1 MQQMT
6 PPTPKAPNGGSTV
19 GSNREQVRQ
28 HNLSAI
34 LRLLRQFGTMSRSA
48 LTQRTGLNRSTISDL
63 VTELQELG
71 LITEAEASATQGV
84 GRPSLMVSFSDEVVV
99 FAVNPETDA
108 STVGVVTLSGKVID
122 KVRHTHSTVPTPTE
136 SVETATRLI
145 AELRAKLPATYRIA
159 GIGVAIPGQ
168 IRVEDG
174 VVRLAPHLN
183 WVEVPFARML
193 HQQTGLPVF
202 IDNDA
207 SLGSIAE
214 RDLGA
219 GRGFSEIVYLF
230 GGAGGIGGGV
240 IHGGILLRGAAGY
253 AGELGHVRISDS
265 PREDY
270 SGLQGTLES
279 LVQRDDLLAA
289 LKIESADD
297 AQLEEVLSKPVS
309 SKVQKLLE
317 SQIDAL
323 AIAVGN
329 YVNIFNPEIV
339 LIAGYLAVL
348 HSYDRDRLLSRFRWS
363 TLTAPQ
369 DRLLVKTA
377 ELGPNLLMIGA
388 AGLPIA
394 PLLAEPAITQ
404 LFPAR
409 GR

>member
-1 MQQMT
+1 MT
-6 PPTPKAPNGGSTV
+6 PPTAKPHSGASTV

-71 LITEAEASATQGV
+71 LIVESEASATQGV

-108 STVGVVTLSGKVID
+108 TTVGVVTLSGKVIT
-122 KVRHTHSTVPTPTE
+122 KVRHPHSTVPSASV
-136 SVETATRLI
+136 SVETTTKLI
-145 AELRAKLPATYRIA
+145 AELRTQLPVEFRIA

-193 HQQTGLPVF
+193 HQQTGLSVF

-240 IHGGILLRGAAGY
+240 IHGGLLLRGAAGY

-289 LKIESADD
+289 LKISSADD
-297 AQLEEVLSKPVS
+297 AELEEVLSKPVTA
-309 SKVQKLLE
+309 KVQKLLE

-323 AIAVGN
+323 AIAIGN

-339 LIAGYLAVL
+339 LLAGYLGVL
-348 HSYDRDRLLSRFRWS
+348 YSYDRDRLLSRFRWS

-369 DRLLVKTA
+369 DRLLVKPA

-409 GR
+409 GK

>member
-1 MQQMT
+1 MT
-6 PPTPKAPNGGSTV
+6 PSASKPHSGASTV

-71 LITEAEASATQGV
+71 LIIESEANSTQGV

-108 STVGVVTLSGKVID
+108 TTVGVVTLSGKVID
-122 KVRHTHSTVPTPTE
+122 KVRHTHSTVPSPTE
-136 SVETATRLI
+136 SVETTTRLI
-145 AELRAKLPATYRIA
+145 AELRAKMPATFRIA

-409 GR
+409 GK

>member
-1 MQQMT
+1 MT
-6 PPTPKAPNGGSTV
+6 PPEAKASSGGSTV

-71 LITEAEASATQGV
+71 LITESEASATQGV

-108 STVGVVTLSGKVID
+108 TTVGVVTLSGKVID
-122 KVRHTHSTVPTPTE
+122 KVRHTHQSVPTATE
-136 SVETATRLI
+136 SVETATKLI
-145 AELRAKLPATYRIA
+145 AELRASMPASYRIA

-219 GRGFSEIVYLF
+219 GRGYSEIVYLF

-289 LKIESADD
+289 LKIDSVDD
-297 AQLEEVLSKPVS
+297 AQLEEVLSKPLS

-323 AIAVGN
+323 AIAIGN

-339 LIAGYLAVL
+339 LLAGYLAVL
-348 HSYDRDRLLSRFRWS
+348 HSYDRDRLLTRFRWS

-394 PLLAEPAITQ
+394 PLLAEPAVTQ

-409 GR
+409 GK

>member
-1 MQQMT
+1 MT
-6 PPTPKAPNGGSTV
+6 PPVPKAPNGGSTV

-108 STVGVVTLSGKVID
+108 TTVGVVTLSGKVID
-122 KVRHTHSTVPTPTE
+122 KVRHIHATVPTPTE

-145 AELRAKLPATYRIA
+145 AELRAKMPATFRIA

-193 HQQTGLPVF
+193 HQQIGLPVF

-279 LVQRDDLLAA
+279 LIQRDDLLAA

-394 PLLAEPAITQ
+394 PLLAAPAVTQ

>member
-1 MQQMT
+1 MT
-6 PPTPKAPNGGSTV
+6 PSTSKPHSGASTV

-71 LITEAEASATQGV
+71 LIVESEASATQGV

-108 STVGVVTLSGKVID
+108 TTVGVVTLSGKVID
-122 KVRHTHSTVPTPTE
+122 KVRHTHQSVPSPTV
-136 SVETATRLI
+136 SVETATKLI
-145 AELRAKLPATYRIA
+145 AELRAKMPATYRIA

-265 PREDY
+265 PKEDY

-409 GR
+409 GK

>member
-1 MQQMT
+1 MT
-6 PPTPKAPNGGSTV
+6 PPEPKARSGASTV

-71 LITEAEASATQGV
+71 LIIESEANVTQGV

-99 FAVNPETDA
+99 FAVNPDTDA
-108 STVGVVTLSGKVID
+108 TTVGVVTLSGKVID
-122 KVRHTHSTVPTPTE
+122 KVRHTHPEVPSPNE
-136 SVETATRLI
+136 SVEIATKLI
-145 AELRAKLPATYRIA
+145 SELRASMPTTYRIA

-219 GRGFSEIVYLF
+219 GRGFSEIVYHF
-230 GGAGGIGGGV
+230 GGSGGIGGGV

-279 LVQRDDLLAA
+279 LVRREDLLAA

-297 AQLEEVLSKPVS
+297 AELEEVLSKPVN

-317 SQIDAL
+317 AQIDAL
-323 AIAVGN
+323 AIAIGN

-348 HSYDRDRLLSRFRWS
+348 HSYDRDRLLTRFRWS

-394 PLLAEPAITQ
+394 PLLAEPAVTQ

-409 GR
+409 GK

>member
-1 MQQMT
+1 VST
-6 PPTPKAPNGGSTV
+6 AAGKARNGSATL

-34 LRLLRQFGTMSRSA
+34 MRLLRQFGTMSRSA

-71 LITEAEASATQGV
+71 LITESEASAPQGV
-84 GRPSLMVSFSDEVVV
+84 GRPSLMVSLSDDVVV

-108 STVGVVTLSGKVID
+108 TTVGVVTLSGKVIEKQRFAHARVPSALEAVEVAS
-122 KVRHTHSTVPTPTE
+122 KVIVQIR
-136 SVETATRLI
+136 
-145 AELRAKLPATYRIA
+145 AEMPAHFRIV

-183 WVEVPFARML
+183 WVEAPFARML

-219 GRGFSEIVYLF
+219 GRGYTEIVYLF

-240 IHGGILLRGAAGY
+240 IHGGLLLRGAAGY

-279 LVQRDDLLAA
+279 LVRREDLLLA

-297 AQLEEVLSKPVS
+297 AELERVLSRPVAPRI
-309 SKVQKLLE
+309 QKLVE

-323 AIAVGN
+323 AVAVGN

-339 LIAGYLAVL
+339 LLAGYLAVL
-348 HSYDRDRLLSRFRWS
+348 YAYDRDRLLSRFRWS
-363 TLTAPQ
+363 ALNAPQ
-369 DRLLVKTA
+369 DRLLVKPA
-377 ELGPNLLMIGA
+377 ELGPNLLMVGA
-388 AGLPIA
+388 AGLPIS
-394 PLLAEPAITQ
+394 PLIAEPAVTQ
-404 LFPAR
+404 LFAAR
-409 GR
+409 P

>member
-1 MQQMT
+1 MT
-6 PPTPKAPNGGSTV
+6 PPEPKARSGASTV

-71 LITEAEASATQGV
+71 LITESEANVTQGV

-99 FAVNPETDA
+99 FAVNPDTDA
-108 STVGVVTLSGKVID
+108 TTVGVVTLSGKVID
-122 KVRHTHSTVPTPTE
+122 KVRHTHPEVPSPNE
-136 SVETATRLI
+136 SVEIATKLI
-145 AELRAKLPATYRIA
+145 SELRASMPTTYRIA

-230 GGAGGIGGGV
+230 GGSGGIGGGV

-279 LVQRDDLLAA
+279 LVRREDLLAA

-297 AQLEEVLSKPVS
+297 AELEEVLSKPVS

-317 SQIDAL
+317 AQIDAL
-323 AIAVGN
+323 AIAIGN

-339 LIAGYLAVL
+339 LIAGYLVVL

-394 PLLAEPAITQ
+394 PLLAEPAVTQ

-409 GR
+409 GK

>member
-1 MQQMT
+1 
-6 PPTPKAPNGGSTV
+6 
-19 GSNREQVRQ
+19 
-28 HNLSAI
+28 
-34 LRLLRQFGTMSRSA
+34 MSRSA

-71 LITEAEASATQGV
+71 LIIESEANTTQGV

-108 STVGVVTLSGKVID
+108 TTVGVVTLSGKVID
-122 KVRHTHSTVPTPTE
+122 KVRHTHSAVPTPTE

-145 AELRAKLPATYRIA
+145 AELRAKMPTTFRIA

-289 LKIESADD
+289 LKIDSADD

-309 SKVQKLLE
+309 TKVQKLLE

-409 GR
+409 GK

>member
-1 MQQMT
+1 MT
-6 PPTPKAPNGGSTV
+6 PSAAKPHSGASTV

-71 LITEAEASATQGV
+71 LIIESEANTTQGV

-108 STVGVVTLSGKVID
+108 TTVGVVTLSGKVID
-122 KVRHTHSTVPTPTE
+122 KVRHTHSAVPTPTE

-145 AELRAKLPATYRIA
+145 AELRAKMPTTFRIA

-289 LKIESADD
+289 LKIDSADD

-309 SKVQKLLE
+309 TKVQKLLE

-409 GR
+409 GK

>member
-1 MQQMT
+1 MT
-6 PPTPKAPNGGSTV
+6 PPNEKPQNAGATV

-34 LRLLRQFGTMSRSA
+34 LRLLRQFGTMSRSS

-71 LITEAEASATQGV
+71 LITESEASATQGV

-108 STVGVVTLSGKVID
+108 TTVGVVTLSGKVIE
-122 KVRHTHSTVPTPTE
+122 KIRFPHQSLPSPAV
-136 SVETATRLI
+136 SVETSTKLI
-145 AELRAKLPATYRIA
+145 HDLRTSLPVHYRIA

-219 GRGFSEIVYLF
+219 GRGFSEVVYLF

-240 IHGGILLRGAAGY
+240 IHGGQLLRGAAGY
-253 AGELGHVRISDS
+253 AGELGHVRISDA

-339 LIAGYLAVL
+339 LLAGYLAVL
-348 HSYDRDRLLSRFRWS
+348 YSYDRDRLLSRFRWS

-369 DRLLVKTA
+369 DRLLVKPA

-388 AGLPIA
+388 AGLAFA
-394 PLLAEPAITQ
+394 PLLSGPAVTQ
-404 LFPAR
+404 LFSAR
-409 GR
+409 GK

>member
-1 MQQMT
+1 MT
-6 PPTPKAPNGGSTV
+6 PSASKPHSGASTV

-71 LITEAEASATQGV
+71 LIVESEASATQGV

-108 STVGVVTLSGKVID
+108 TTVGVVTLSGKVIT
-122 KVRHTHSTVPTPTE
+122 KVRYPHSTVPSASV
-136 SVETATRLI
+136 SVETTTKLI
-145 AELRAKLPATYRIA
+145 AELRSQLPVEFRIA

-240 IHGGILLRGAAGY
+240 IHGGMLLRGAAGY

-297 AQLEEVLSKPVS
+297 AELEEVLSKPVGA
-309 SKVQKLLE
+309 KVQKLLE

-323 AIAVGN
+323 AIAIGN

-339 LIAGYLAVL
+339 LLAGYLGVL
-348 HSYDRDRLLSRFRWS
+348 YSYDRDRLLSRFRWS

-369 DRLLVKTA
+369 DRLLVKPA

-409 GR
+409 GK

>member
-1 MQQMT
+1 
-6 PPTPKAPNGGSTV
+6 
-19 GSNREQVRQ
+19 
-28 HNLSAI
+28 
-34 LRLLRQFGTMSRSA
+34 
-48 LTQRTGLNRSTISDL
+48 
-63 VTELQELG
+63 ELQELG
-71 LITEAEASATQGV
+71 LIVESEASATQGV

-108 STVGVVTLSGKVID
+108 TTVGVVTLSGKVIT
-122 KVRHTHSTVPTPTE
+122 KVRHPHSTVPSASV
-136 SVETATRLI
+136 SVETTTKLI
-145 AELRAKLPATYRIA
+145 AELRTQLPVEFRIA

-240 IHGGILLRGAAGY
+240 IHGGMLLRGAAGY

-289 LKIESADD
+289 LKIETADD
-297 AQLEEVLSKPVS
+297 AELEEVHSTPVGA
-309 SKVQKLLE
+309 KVQKLLE

-323 AIAVGN
+323 AIAIGN
-329 YVNIFNPEIV
+329 SVNCFNPEIV
-339 LIAGYLAVL
+339 LLAG
-348 HSYDRDRLLSRFRWS
+348 
-363 TLTAPQ
+363 
-369 DRLLVKTA
+369 
-377 ELGPNLLMIGA
+377 
-388 AGLPIA
+388 
-394 PLLAEPAITQ
+394 
-404 LFPAR
+404 
-409 GR
+409 

>member
-1 MQQMT
+1 MT
-6 PPTPKAPNGGSTV
+6 PPPAKPHSGASTV

-71 LITEAEASATQGV
+71 LIVESEASATQGV

-108 STVGVVTLSGKVID
+108 TTVGVVTLSGKVIT
-122 KVRHTHSTVPTPTE
+122 KVRYPHATVPSASV
-136 SVETATRLI
+136 SVETTTKLI
-145 AELRAKLPATYRIA
+145 AELRAQLPVEYRIA

-240 IHGGILLRGAAGY
+240 IHGGMLLRGAAGY

-297 AQLEEVLSKPVS
+297 AELEEVLSKPLGA
-309 SKVQKLLE
+309 KVQKLLE

-323 AIAVGN
+323 AIAIGN

-339 LIAGYLAVL
+339 LLAGYLGVL
-348 HSYDRDRLLSRFRWS
+348 YSYDRDRLLSRFRWS

-369 DRLLVKTA
+369 DRLLVKPA

-388 AGLPIA
+388 AGLPIG

-409 GR
+409 GK

>member
-1 MQQMT
+1 MT
-6 PPTPKAPNGGSTV
+6 PADAKPHSGASTV

-71 LITEAEASATQGV
+71 LIVESEASATQGV

-108 STVGVVTLSGKVID
+108 TTVGVVTLSGKVIY
-122 KVRHTHSTVPTPTE
+122 KVRHPHSSVPTASV
-136 SVETATRLI
+136 SVETTTKLV
-145 AELRAKLPATYRIA
+145 AELRAQMPAQFRIA

-240 IHGGILLRGAAGY
+240 IHGGLLLRGAAGY

-265 PREDY
+265 SREDY

-297 AQLEEVLSKPVS
+297 AELEEVLSKPLA

-323 AIAVGN
+323 AIAIGN

-339 LIAGYLAVL
+339 LLAGYLGVL
-348 HSYDRDRLLSRFRWS
+348 YSYDRDRLLSRFRWS

-369 DRLLVKTA
+369 DRLLVKPA

-409 GR
+409 GK

>member
-1 MQQMT
+1 MT
-6 PPTPKAPNGGSTV
+6 PSTSKPHSGASTV

-71 LITEAEASATQGV
+71 LIVESEASATQGV

-108 STVGVVTLSGKVID
+108 TTVGVVTLSGKVID
-122 KVRHTHSTVPTPTE
+122 KVRHTHQSVPTPTV
-136 SVETATRLI
+136 SVETTTKLI
-145 AELRAKLPATYRIA
+145 AELRAKMPATYRIA

-265 PREDY
+265 PKEDY

-409 GR
+409 GK

>member
-1 MQQMT
+1 MT

>member
-1 MQQMT
+1 MT
-6 PPTPKAPNGGSTV
+6 PSTSKPHSGGSTV

-71 LITEAEASATQGV
+71 LIVESEASATQGV

-108 STVGVVTLSGKVID
+108 TTVGVVTLSGKVID
-122 KVRHTHSTVPTPTE
+122 KVRHTHQSVPTPTV
-136 SVETATRLI
+136 SVETTTKLI
-145 AELRAKLPATYRIA
+145 SELRAKMPATYRIA

-240 IHGGILLRGAAGY
+240 IHGGTLLRGAAGY

-265 PREDY
+265 PKEDY

-289 LKIESADD
+289 LKIERADD
-297 AQLEEVLSKPVS
+297 AQLDEVLSKPVRT
-309 SKVQKLLE
+309 KVQKLLE
-317 SQIDAL
+317 SQFYAL

-409 GR
+409 GK

>member
-1 MQQMT
+1 MT
-6 PPTPKAPNGGSTV
+6 PADAKPHSGASTV

-71 LITEAEASATQGV
+71 LIVESEASATQGV

-108 STVGVVTLSGKVID
+108 TTVGVVTLSGKVIY
-122 KVRHTHSTVPTPTE
+122 KVRHPHSSVPTASV
-136 SVETATRLI
+136 SVETTTKLV
-145 AELRAKLPATYRIA
+145 AELRAQMPPQFRIA

-240 IHGGILLRGAAGY
+240 IHGGLLLRGAAGY

-265 PREDY
+265 SREDY

-297 AQLEEVLSKPVS
+297 AELEEVLSKPLA

-323 AIAVGN
+323 AIAIGN

-339 LIAGYLAVL
+339 LLAGYLGVL
-348 HSYDRDRLLSRFRWS
+348 YSYDRDRLLSRFRWS

-369 DRLLVKTA
+369 DRLLVKPA

-409 GR
+409 GK

>member
-1 MQQMT
+1 MT
-6 PPTPKAPNGGSTV
+6 PSTSKPHSGASTV

-71 LITEAEASATQGV
+71 LIVESEASATQGV

-108 STVGVVTLSGKVID
+108 TTVGVVTLSGKVID
-122 KVRHTHSTVPTPTE
+122 KVRHTHQSVPTPTV
-136 SVETATRLI
+136 SVETATKLI
-145 AELRAKLPATYRIA
+145 AELRAKMPATYRIA

-265 PREDY
+265 PKEDY

-409 GR
+409 GK

>member
-1 MQQMT
+1 MT
-6 PPTPKAPNGGSTV
+6 PPAPKAPNGGSTV

-108 STVGVVTLSGKVID
+108 TTVGVVTLSGKVID
-122 KVRHTHSTVPTPTE
+122 KVRHIHSTVPTPTE

-145 AELRAKLPATYRIA
+145 AELRAKMPATFRIA

-193 HQQTGLPVF
+193 HQQIGLPVF

-279 LVQRDDLLAA
+279 LIQRDDLLAA

-394 PLLAEPAITQ
+394 PLLAAPAVTQ

>member
-1 MQQMT
+1 MT
-6 PPTPKAPNGGSTV
+6 PPTVKPHSGASTL

-34 LRLLRQFGTMSRSA
+34 LRLLRQFGTMSRSS

-71 LITEAEASATQGV
+71 LIVECEASATQGV

-108 STVGVVTLSGKVID
+108 TTVGVVTLSGKVIT
-122 KVRHTHSTVPTPTE
+122 KVRHPHTTVPSASV
-136 SVETATRLI
+136 SVETTTKLI
-145 AELRAKLPATYRIA
+145 AELRSQLPTQFRIA

-240 IHGGILLRGAAGY
+240 IHGGLLLRGAAGY

-289 LKIESADD
+289 LKISSADD
-297 AQLEEVLSKPVS
+297 AELEEVLSKPVAA
-309 SKVQKLLE
+309 KVQKLLE

-323 AIAVGN
+323 AIAIGN

-339 LIAGYLAVL
+339 LLAGYLGVL
-348 HSYDRDRLLSRFRWS
+348 YSYDRDRLLSRFRWS

-369 DRLLVKTA
+369 DRLLVKPA

-409 GR
+409 GK

>member
-1 MQQMT
+1 MT
-6 PPTPKAPNGGSTV
+6 PSTSKPHSGASTV

-71 LITEAEASATQGV
+71 LIVESEASATQGV

-108 STVGVVTLSGKVID
+108 TTVGVVTLSGKVID
-122 KVRHTHSTVPTPTE
+122 KVRHTHQSVPTPTV
-136 SVETATRLI
+136 SVETTTKLI
-145 AELRAKLPATYRIA
+145 AELRAKMPATYRIA

-265 PREDY
+265 PKEDY

-309 SKVQKLLE
+309 TKVQKLLE

-409 GR
+409 GK

>member
-1 MQQMT
+1 MT
-6 PPTPKAPNGGSTV
+6 PSAAKPHSGASTV

-71 LITEAEASATQGV
+71 LIIESEANTTQGV

-108 STVGVVTLSGKVID
+108 TTVGVVTLSGKVID
-122 KVRHTHSTVPTPTE
+122 KVRHTHSAVPTPTE

-145 AELRAKLPATYRIA
+145 AELRAKMPTTFRIA

-279 LVQRDDLLAA
+279 LVRREDLLAA

-309 SKVQKLLE
+309 TKVQKLLE

-369 DRLLVKTA
+369 DRLVVKAA

-409 GR
+409 GK

>member
-1 MQQMT
+1 MT
-6 PPTPKAPNGGSTV
+6 PSTSKPHSGGSTV

-71 LITEAEASATQGV
+71 LIVESEASATQGV

-108 STVGVVTLSGKVID
+108 TTVGVVTLSGKVID
-122 KVRHTHSTVPTPTE
+122 KVRHTHQSVPTPTV
-136 SVETATRLI
+136 SVETTTKLI
-145 AELRAKLPATYRIA
+145 SELRAKMPATYRIA

-240 IHGGILLRGAAGY
+240 IHGGTLLRGAAGY

-265 PREDY
+265 PKEDY

-309 SKVQKLLE
+309 TKVQKLLE

-409 GR
+409 GK

>member
-1 MQQMT
+1 
-6 PPTPKAPNGGSTV
+6 
-19 GSNREQVRQ
+19 
-28 HNLSAI
+28 
-34 LRLLRQFGTMSRSA
+34 

-71 LITEAEASATQGV
+71 LIVESEASATQGV

-108 STVGVVTLSGKVID
+108 TTVGVVTLSGKVIY
-122 KVRHTHSTVPTPTE
+122 KVRHPHSSVPTASV
-136 SVETATRLI
+136 SVETTTKLV
-145 AELRAKLPATYRIA
+145 AELRAQMPPQFRIA

-240 IHGGILLRGAAGY
+240 IHGGLLLRGAAGY

-265 PREDY
+265 SREDY

-297 AQLEEVLSKPVS
+297 AELEEVLSKPLA

-323 AIAVGN
+323 AIAIGN

-339 LIAGYLAVL
+339 LLAGYLGVL
-348 HSYDRDRLLSRFRWS
+348 YSYDRDRLLSRFRWS

-369 DRLLVKTA
+369 DRLLVKPA

-409 GR
+409 GK

>member
-1 MQQMT
+1 M
-6 PPTPKAPNGGSTV
+6 
-19 GSNREQVRQ
+19 
-28 HNLSAI
+28 
-34 LRLLRQFGTMSRSA
+34 
-48 LTQRTGLNRSTISDL
+48 
-63 VTELQELG
+63 
-71 LITEAEASATQGV
+71 
-84 GRPSLMVSFSDEVVV
+84 
-99 FAVNPETDA
+99 
-108 STVGVVTLSGKVID
+108 
-122 KVRHTHSTVPTPTE
+122 
-136 SVETATRLI
+136 
-145 AELRAKLPATYRIA
+145 
-159 GIGVAIPGQ
+159 
-168 IRVEDG
+168 
-174 VVRLAPHLN
+174 VRLAPHLN

-265 PREDY
+265 PKEDY

-409 GR
+409 GK